1 MGEIMAKRKIQKKG
15 VGTVQVGEL
24 KLGYAFPSKSRGPP
38 AGKTVR
44 FEFKEKV
51 HGEIRTRGTL
61 DVGGSMLYWQGPG
74 RKIWAIVPTDKLEEL
89 FEDYY

>member
-1 MGEIMAKRKIQKKG
+1 MAKRKIQKKG

-24 KLGYAFPSKSRGPP
+24 ELGYSFPSKYRGPP

-51 HGEIRTRGTL
+51 HGKKRTRGTL
-61 DVGGSMLYWQGPG
+61 DVGGSMLYWQGPN
-74 RKIWAIVPTDKLEEL
+74 RRIWAVIPTDELEEL
-89 FEDYY
+89 FKGYYY